1 MSFIQLYAMRYFVVI
16 LAGVLVSCGG
26 SLSDEQR
33 KKLREGV
40 ALHEIKKV
48 SELEITEAALE
59 KGRHIVKTIEQAGA
73 NTIDIDSLMASTG
86 TTIKFL
92 TPGSNALEIEQQLID
107 AYVAADPGSQVEN
120 LQPVRKADGTV
131 DSLLY
136 TQPKLSRQ
144 PDGTDKLEG
153 VWNIW
158 LSQRD
163 IVLSITKN

>member
-1 MSFIQLYAMRYFVVI
+1 MSFIQLYAMRYFIVI

-59 KGRHIVKTIEQAGA
+59 KGRSIVKTMEGG
-73 NTIDIDSLMASTG
+73 TDKVDLDSLMASTG
-86 TTIKFL
+86 STIKFL
-92 TPGSNALEIEQQLID
+92 TPGAHALEIEKQLID
-107 AYVAADPGSQVEN
+107 AYVAAEPGSQVEN
-120 LQPVRKADGTV
+120 LQPIRKADGTV

-136 TQPKLSRQ
+136 TQPKLSKQ

-158 LSQRD
+158 LSQKE